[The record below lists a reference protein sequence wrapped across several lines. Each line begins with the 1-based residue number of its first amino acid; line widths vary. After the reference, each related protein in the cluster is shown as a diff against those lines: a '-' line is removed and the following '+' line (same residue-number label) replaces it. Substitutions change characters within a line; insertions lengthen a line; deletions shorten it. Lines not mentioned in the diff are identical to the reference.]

1 MGRAR
6 RPRTASRSRVTRIT
20 IAASAGP
27 SLWTPGLLR
36 SNGLELWLDAGDGST
51 ITADEIGLV
60 QQWRDKSGFARHASQ
75 SNPADSP
82 LYSATG
88 WRGSKPAL
96 LFGSA
101 TSEFMVSANFGVP
114 AQAWDFF
121 AVYRHD
127 HTAIATHG
135 FLRNNAGTT
144 IVPIGWQSDVST
156 NVFRVNNTNDP
167 AGLEAY
173 RNGSAT
179 PLSRTRANFFDK
191 LTTVESPNGMLV
203 RYGALNWTVSTAIE
217 RIGNNGSWGVH
228 GPICEIVA
236 VSSVISAADKQ
247 RIEGYLAHKWMTGI
261 ELAAG
266 HPYRNEPPRINS

>member
-1 MGRAR
+1 MRRGRFNFRKAN
-6 RPRTASRSRVTRIT
+6 ASVALRDFWSP
-20 IAASAGP
+20 SDLAGI
-27 SLWTPGLLR
+27 GLQ
-36 SNGLELWLDAGDGST
+36 LWLDAGDRST
-51 ITADEIGLV
+51 ITADEMGLV

-75 SNPADSP
+75 ANPADSP

-88 WRGSKPAL
+88 WRGSRPAI

-114 AQAWDFF
+114 SSAWDFF

-191 LTTVESPNGMLV
+191 LTTVESPNGVLV
-203 RYGALNWTVSTAIE
+203 RYGALGWTVSTAIE

-236 VSSVISAADKQ
+236 VSSSISAADKQ
-247 RIEGYLAHKWMTGI
+247 RIEGYLAHRWMTGA
-261 ELAAG
+261 ELDAA
-266 HPYRNEPPRINS
+266 HPYRTSPPL